1 MPIDPNAVN
10 DSGVINNGEIN
21 NLDKQNS
28 VQQQF

>member
-10 DSGVINNGEIN
+10 DGGAINNGEIN
-21 NLDKQNS
+21 NLDNQNS